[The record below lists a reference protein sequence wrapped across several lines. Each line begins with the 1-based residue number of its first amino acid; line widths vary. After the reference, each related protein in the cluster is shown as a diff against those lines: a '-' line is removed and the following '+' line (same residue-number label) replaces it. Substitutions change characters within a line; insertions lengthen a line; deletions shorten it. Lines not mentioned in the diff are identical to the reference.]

1 MSDKND
7 FTFLG
12 GNMAEVKE
20 VKLSKAQQR
29 VFDYMVEFGSIST
42 LQAFNDLGESRLS
55 AMIFELKKKGVHI
68 ADERKAVKNRWGESR
83 WIKEYKIV

>member
-1 MSDKND
+1 MLDNND
-7 FTFLG
+7 FSLG

-20 VKLSKAQQR
+20 IKLSKAQQR